1 MHKILLYFS
10 ISLIS
15 EINRL
20 CNSSILLTM
29 IICFLVAIVLLMKLC
44 FVAVDEEGILGI
56 ITSKI
61 GSIILV
67 VLLIGILT
75 IVYPKL
81 DRKINKK
88 NLEMYQEMMDVNQK
102 MEFMSWR
109 LSIDSDYAK
118 EIRLYNMQGMIYRES
133 KKLSIDIIE
142 FYQKFWK
149 VMRKFLMTTS
159 FLSDFVLLVAYY
171 HRSSFFFRS
180 KSFLSTGIT
189 SGFKHKTTALK
200 FCFQCCFSIY
210 KLYFILTKFK
220 CIIFYVNFFIAY

>member
-1 MHKILLYFS
+1 
-10 ISLIS
+10 
-15 EINRL
+15 
-20 CNSSILLTM
+20 
-29 IICFLVAIVLLMKLC
+29 MKLC

-118 EIRLYNMQGMIYRES
+118 EIRLYNMQGREC
-133 KKLSIDIIE
+133 
-142 FYQKFWK
+142 
-149 VMRKFLMTTS
+149 R
-159 FLSDFVLLVAYY
+159 
-171 HRSSFFFRS
+171 
-180 KSFLSTGIT
+180 
-189 SGFKHKTTALK
+189 
-200 FCFQCCFSIY
+200 
-210 KLYFILTKFK
+210 
-220 CIIFYVNFFIAY
+220 